1 MKKDTALK
9 TLSIATHA
17 QLGHSVD
24 EVVRISGLGR
34 TLVFSEIKE
43 GRLVARKC
51 GRRTIVLRSDIER
64 WLSHLDVAHGK
75 LVAEG
80 SK

>member
-9 TLSIATHA
+9 TLSIATHT

-51 GRRTIVLRSDIER
+51 GRRTIVLRSDIEC
-64 WLSHLDVAHGK
+64 WLSHLAMAPGK
-75 LVAEG
+75 SVAEG